1 MINGIVLVLF
11 LSVIVTGQQI
21 IRFQNAQSLK
31 RDQEKGIFYAH
42 FKVHH
47 QHRLNVL
54 PIKKTTLRTQQE
66 CGQFCADTKTCF
78 SFNVASVTNANN
90 KLVCELLP
98 TDIFNKSEKFG
109 SNPSFHHFSIKVR
122 NCYFIVRLFFV
133 FLCFCTFTMGST
145 YFDQFSNEMF
155 LKWRKSFFSTAFF
168 LFGNKLYWHDSVM
181 GPSVT
186 MSMLNSQTPC
196 SKKPCKNGGSCVAKY
211 EEDAFQ
217 CVCAPGYTGTYC
229 ETG

>member
-1 MINGIVLVLF
+1 MINSIVLVLF

-54 PIKKTTLRTQQE
+54 PIKKTALRTQQE

-78 SFNVASVTNANN
+78 SFNVASVTDANN

-133 FLCFCTFTMGST
+133 LFCFCTFKMGST

-168 LFGNKLYWHDSVM
+168 LLGNKLHWILSWDH
-181 GPSVT
+181 
-186 MSMLNSQTPC
+186 Q
-196 SKKPCKNGGSCVAKY
+196 
-211 EEDAFQ
+211 
-217 CVCAPGYTGTYC
+217 
-229 ETG
+229 

>member
-11 LSVIVTGQQI
+11 LPVIVTGQQI

-42 FKVHH
+42 FKAHH
-47 QHRLNVL
+47 QHRLNAL
-54 PIKKTTLRTQQE
+54 PIKKTALRTQQE

-78 SFNVASVTNANN
+78 SFNVASVTDANN

-122 NCYFIVRLFFV
+122 NCYMYFIIRLFFV
-133 FLCFCTFTMGST
+133 LFCFCTFKMRGIN
-145 YFDQFSNEMF
+145 FDQFSIDMF
-155 LKWRKSFFSTAFF
+155 HMFK
-168 LFGNKLYWHDSVM
+168 
-181 GPSVT
+181 
-186 MSMLNSQTPC
+186 
-196 SKKPCKNGGSCVAKY
+196 
-211 EEDAFQ
+211 
-217 CVCAPGYTGTYC
+217 
-229 ETG
+229 

>member
-11 LSVIVTGQQI
+11 LPVIVTGQQI

-42 FKVHH
+42 FKAYH

-54 PIKKTTLRTQQE
+54 PIKKTALRTQQE

-78 SFNVASVTNANN
+78 SFNVASVTDANN

-109 SNPSFHHFSIKVR
+109 SNPSFHHFGIKVR
-122 NCYFIVRLFFV
+122 NCYFIIRLFLFCFV
-133 FLCFCTFTMGST
+133 FCTFTIIST
-145 YFDQFSNEMF
+145 NF

-168 LFGNKLYWHDSVM
+168 SLGNKLYWILLWDHR
-181 GPSVT
+181 
-186 MSMLNSQTPC
+186 
-196 SKKPCKNGGSCVAKY
+196 
-211 EEDAFQ
+211 
-217 CVCAPGYTGTYC
+217 
-229 ETG
+229 